1 MHDFKEDIKTKK
13 YAVTKAVAGCFPLG
27 LEPFFYIL
35 MNMPVMIGAAI
46 GAGPVEFVLT
56 EFYYAL
62 DADNK
67 AS

>member
-1 MHDFKEDIKTKK
+1 VHDFKEDIKTK

-35 MNMPVMIGAAI
+35 MNMPVMIGAAV

-56 EFYYAL
+56 EFYAL